1 MASITRDP
9 KTKTPRIQFTFN
21 GKRKTIRLG
30 KVSKKVAATFRT
42 RVEHLIAARSTGS
55 APDLDTCNWLNSL
68 PDEMHAKL
76 SRTGLVEA
84 KGNSTLG
91 PFIDSYMRMRKDV
104 KPATLTVWGH
114 TRRNLAEFFGAG
126 RMLRSITPGDA
137 EEWRLH
143 LIGEDL
149 SEATIR
155 KRCGFAKQFFAFAEK
170 KGLVDA
176 NPFADLK
183 SAAMGNPDR
192 FYFVNPED
200 ADKVIEAC
208 PDHEWRLIVALARY
222 GGLRCPSEVFALTWN
237 DIDWERSRMRVTS
250 PKTEHHEGKGSRMVP
265 LFPELVPL
273 LLEASERAE
282 PGTVHV
288 ITRHRNR
295 TNLRTRFKKIIKRAG
310 LTPWP
315 KLFQNLRSTRQTE
328 LEDLH
333 PSHVVCAW
341 IGNSEQ
347 VARKHY
353 LQVTDEHFDRAA
365 NPRDAKSDAS
375 VTHNPTQH
383 AAAEIRTDPRC
394 QKETPVG
401 TGVMPTDARGCDPSQ
416 NGRMEDRGLEPLTFW
431 LPARRSP
438 N

>member
-1 MASITRDP
+1 MASINRNS
-9 KTKTPRIQFTFN
+9 KTKTTRIQFAFD
-21 GKRKTIRLG
+21 GKRRTIRLG
-30 KVSKKVAATFRT
+30 KVSKKVAATFCT
-42 RVEHLIAARSTGS
+42 RIEHLIAALSTGA

-68 PDEMHAKL
+68 TEEMHAKL
-76 SRTGLVEA
+76 SRAGLVEA

-91 PFIDSYMRMRKDV
+91 PFIDSYMKMRKDV

-114 TRRNLAEFFGAG
+114 TKRNLVEFFGAD
-126 RMLRSITPGDA
+126 RPLRSITPGDA

-143 LIGEDL
+143 LIGQDL

-155 KRCGFAKQFFAFAEK
+155 KRSGFAKQFFTFAVK
-170 KGLVDA
+170 KGFVDD

-192 FYFVNPED
+192 FYFVTPED
-200 ADKVIEAC
+200 ADAVIEAC
-208 PDHEWRLIVALARY
+208 PDQEWRLIVALARY
-222 GGLRCPSEVFALTWN
+222 GGLRCPSEVFALTW
-237 DIDWERSRMRVTS
+237 DDVDWERNRMRVTS
-250 PKTEHHEGKGSRMVP
+250 PKTEHHEGKGSRLVP
-265 LFPELVPL
+265 LFPELLPL
-273 LLEASERAE
+273 LQEAWEKAE

-288 ITRHRNR
+288 ISRHRNSA
-295 TNLRTRFKKIIKRAG
+295 NLRTRFRKIIKRAG

-328 LEDLH
+328 LEESY

-353 LQVTDEHFDRAA
+353 LQVTDDHFDRAA
-365 NPRDAKSDAS
+365 NPRDVKSDAI
-375 VTHNPTQH
+375 VTQNPTLH
-383 AAAEIRTDPRC
+383 AAAENRTDPRC

-401 TGVMPTDARGCDPSQ
+401 AGVMPSDAVNCDPSRD
-416 NGRMEDRGLEPLTFW
+416 GRMEDRGLEPLTFW
-431 LPARRSP
+431 LPAKRSP